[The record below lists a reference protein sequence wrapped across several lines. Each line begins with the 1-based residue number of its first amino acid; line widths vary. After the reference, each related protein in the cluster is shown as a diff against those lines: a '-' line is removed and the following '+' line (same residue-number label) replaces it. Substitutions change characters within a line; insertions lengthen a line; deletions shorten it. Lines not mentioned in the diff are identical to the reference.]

1 MTSLAKL
8 GKKAADE
15 TNEMLRGQSC
25 FRLSGNQALN
35 SKALKFSMTKKS
47 LANLMLS
54 FSG

>member
-1 MTSLAKL
+1 MTSAAKL

-15 TNEMLRGQSC
+15 TNETLRGQSC

-35 SKALKFSMTKKS
+35 SKALKFSMTRKS
-47 LANLMLS
+47 LANLILS